1 MRTIKNE
8 AGDRSSS
15 NTITNDRH
23 YLSLMESVV
32 IDIWGRVSGGKK
44 EVGDEEEE
52 GERSYGAASGYEN
65 TLNTYH
71 D

>member
-1 MRTIKNE
+1 
-8 AGDRSSS
+8 
-15 NTITNDRH
+15 
-23 YLSLMESVV
+23 MESVV

-52 GERSYGAASGYEN
+52 EGERSYGAASGYEN

>member
-1 MRTIKNE
+1 MI
-8 AGDRSSS
+8 AD
-15 NTITNDRH
+15 

-32 IDIWGRVSGGKK
+32 IDIWDVYRAGGR
-44 EVGDEEEE
+44 
-52 GERSYGAASGYEN
+52 GERARGREGGRSYEAASGYET

>member
-8 AGDRSSS
+8 ASDRSSS